1 MPLRQ
6 WPAKIAFSNAA
17 RLVIIRRNSK
27 TRKEMF
33 TESARRFYRTYRN
46 GRFRVGHSLFKRFFR
61 VWLRQE
67 QEVCLRSGLRLR
79 LDLSK
84 PNQAGIF
91 WYDGDADVPLE
102 WAIRELLPPG
112 GLFIDCGANCGLM
125 GLLACQHR
133 SARVI
138 FIEPHPRLAKSIEA
152 NIRLN
157 RFEKR
162 AELVEAAISNV
173 SGHVTFYENSTGDD
187 GTHSIHQDWGEGEKR
202 VIANVRCQTLKEII
216 EQRQLS
222 HIDFLKIDTE
232 GNDLAVLQGMEDY
245 LRPAFTK
252 LIYVEMA
259 RDGES
264 ICQLMTSRGYA
275 GFSTPAARGRE
286 LVRLQQIYGR
296 GGRVS
301 FFGPLGAHA
310 GTAQNALWCGRESA
324 VAIHL
329 QELSPS
335 APANG

>member
-1 MPLRQ
+1 M
-6 WPAKIAFSNAA
+6 
-17 RLVIIRRNSK
+17 IRCNSM
-27 TRKEMF
+27 TRKGMF
-33 TESARRFYRTYRN
+33 SKFARRFYRSYRN
-46 GRFRVGHSLFKRFFR
+46 GRFRVGHSLIKRFFQT
-61 VWLRQE
+61 WLRQE
-67 QEVCLRSGLRLR
+67 QEVCLRSGLKLR

-91 WYDGDADVPLE
+91 WYDGDADVPLD
-102 WAIRELLPPG
+102 WAIRELVPPG

-125 GLLACQHR
+125 GLLACQYR

-138 FIEPHPRLAKSIEA
+138 LIEPHPRLAKGIEA

-157 RFEKR
+157 HFEKR
-162 AELVEAAISNV
+162 AELIEAAISNT

-202 VIANVRCQTLKEII
+202 VIANVRCQTLKQII

-232 GNDLAVLQGMEDY
+232 GNDLAVLQGLEDY

-252 LIYVEMA
+252 VIYVEMA
-259 RDGES
+259 RDHES
-264 ICQLMTSRGYA
+264 ICKLMTSRGYA

-286 LVRLQQIYGR
+286 LVRLQRIYYR

-310 GTAQNALWCGRESA
+310 GMAQNALWCGMESPVTA
-324 VAIHL
+324 FL
-329 QELSPS
+329 QELSPT
-335 APANG
+335 AQANS